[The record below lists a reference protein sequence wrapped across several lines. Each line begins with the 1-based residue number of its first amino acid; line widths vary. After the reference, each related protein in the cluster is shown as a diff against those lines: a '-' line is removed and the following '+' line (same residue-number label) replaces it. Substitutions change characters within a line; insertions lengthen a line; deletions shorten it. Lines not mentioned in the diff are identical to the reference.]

1 LIYID
6 KITTFN
12 KHLQNTPVSYMLI
25 AMNDPDELI
34 KRRELRFCHLHPD
47 PDQGRSALLLLS
59 DAEGVLD
66 ITLADE
72 LCLYI
77 TYDVRYLTLDAI
89 EKTLVRLGYHLDNR
103 LLYRMKRALYCFS
116 EDTQRANL
124 GISDAIDNTTQ
135 VFVKRY
141 SINHHRCR
149 DKRPEHW
156 RKYL

>member
-1 LIYID
+1 M
-6 KITTFN
+6 
-12 KHLQNTPVSYMLI
+12 SE
-25 AMNDPDELI
+25 AEELI

-47 PDQGRSALLLLS
+47 PNQARSALLLLS
-59 DAEGVLD
+59 DASGVVD

-89 EKTLVRLGYHLDNR
+89 ESVLTRLGYHLDNR
-103 LLYRMKRALYCFS
+103 LLTRMKRALYSYS
-116 EDTQRANL
+116 EETQRANL
-124 GISDAIDNTTQ
+124 GVSDNTDNTTQ

-141 SINHHRCR
+141 TSNYHGCR
-149 DKRPEHW
+149 DKRPDHW

>member
-1 LIYID
+1 MFKPMSD
-6 KITTFN
+6 T
-12 KHLQNTPVSYMLI
+12 
-25 AMNDPDELI
+25 DELI

-47 PDQGRSALLLLS
+47 PDQGRSALMLLS
-59 DAEGVLD
+59 DAEGVID

-77 TYDVRYLTLDAI
+77 TYDVRYLTLDTI
-89 EKTLVRLGYHLDNR
+89 EKVLIRLGYHLDGR
-103 LLYRMKRALYCFS
+103 LLHRMKRALYHYA
-116 EDTQRANL
+116 EETQRANL
-124 GISDAIDNTTQ
+124 GVSDTTDSTTQ

-141 SINHHRCR
+141 SCNHHGCR

>member
-1 LIYID
+1 
-6 KITTFN
+6 
-12 KHLQNTPVSYMLI
+12 MLYSMSE
-25 AMNDPDELI
+25 ADELI

-59 DAEGVLD
+59 DAEGILD

-77 TYDVRYLTLDAI
+77 TYDVRYLTLDTI
-89 EKTLVRLGYHLDNR
+89 EKVLIRMGYHLDGR
-103 LLYRMKRALYCFS
+103 LLSRMKRALYRYS
-116 EDTQRANL
+116 EETQRANL
-124 GISDAIDNTTQ
+124 GVSEDTDSTTQ
-135 VFVKRY
+135 VFVSRY
-141 SINHHRCR
+141 SSNHHGCR

>member
-1 LIYID
+1 
-6 KITTFN
+6 
-12 KHLQNTPVSYMLI
+12 M
-25 AMNDPDELI
+25 PDTEDLI
-34 KRRELRFCHLHPD
+34 KRREVRFCHLHPD
-47 PDQGRSALLLLS
+47 PDQARSALLLLS

-77 TYDVRYLTLDAI
+77 TYDVRYLTLEAI
-89 EKTLVRLGYHLDNR
+89 EKVLVRLGYHLDNR
-103 LLYRMKRALYCFS
+103 LLYRMKRALYYYS
-116 EDTQRANL
+116 EETQRANL
-124 GISDAIDNTTQ
+124 GVNDNTDTTTQ

-141 SINHHRCR
+141 SSNHHGCR

>member
-1 LIYID
+1 M
-6 KITTFN
+6 
-12 KHLQNTPVSYMLI
+12 SE
-25 AMNDPDELI
+25 AEELI

-47 PDQGRSALLLLS
+47 PNQARSALLLLS
-59 DAEGVLD
+59 DASGVID

-89 EKTLVRLGYHLDNR
+89 ESVLTRLGYHLDNR
-103 LLYRMKRALYCFS
+103 LLTRMKRALYSYS
-116 EDTQRANL
+116 EETQRANL
-124 GISDAIDNTTQ
+124 GVSDNTDNTTQ

-141 SINHHRCR
+141 TSNYHGCR
-149 DKRPEHW
+149 DKRPDHW

>member
-1 LIYID
+1 
-6 KITTFN
+6 
-12 KHLQNTPVSYMLI
+12 
-25 AMNDPDELI
+25 MNDESELI

-47 PDQGRSALLLLS
+47 PNQARSALLLLS
-59 DAEGVLD
+59 DAQGVLD

-77 TYDVRYLTLDAI
+77 TYDVRHLTLDAI
-89 EKTLVRLGYHLDNR
+89 EKVLIRLGYHLDSR
-103 LLYRMKRALYCFS
+103 LLSRMKRALYCFS
-116 EDTQRANL
+116 EETQRANL
-124 GISDAIDNTTQ
+124 GVSDNTDNTTQ

-141 SINHHRCR
+141 SSNHHGCR

>member
-1 LIYID
+1 MSEAED
-6 KITTFN
+6 
-12 KHLQNTPVSYMLI
+12 
-25 AMNDPDELI
+25 LI

-47 PDQGRSALLLLS
+47 PNQARSALLLLS
-59 DAEGVLD
+59 DAEGIQD

-77 TYDVRYLTLDAI
+77 SYDVRQLTLESI
-89 EKTLVRLGYHLDNR
+89 ECVLIRLGYHLDSRLINR
-103 LLYRMKRALYCFS
+103 MRRALYKYS

-124 GISDAIDNTTQ
+124 GVSEITDTTTK

-141 SINHHRCR
+141 SSNHHGCR
-149 DKRPEHW
+149 DKRPDHW